1 MKEYLI
7 ESKSLTKEYR
17 DLKAVDG
24 ANIHVEKGAIY
35 GLVGEN
41 GSGKSSLLK
50 MLMGLVLPSSGEILL
65 FGSQE
70 NLNQSRKKLGG
81 IVEAPAFYP
90 YMSARMN
97 LEYYKIQ
104 RGLLDDGLVDRT
116 LDLVGL
122 GDTGRKKYKNFSLGM
137 KQRLGIGLAL
147 MVEPEILI
155 LDEPING
162 LDPRGIVDL
171 RNLLLKLNREKE
183 TSIVISS
190 HILGELSQIASHYG
204 FIDQGRILE
213 EVSAK
218 DLKEKCRAYLAIKV
232 EDLDRASFIIE
243 SELNTLDYK
252 VSNEGEIYLFDYV
265 DKSDQVLKI
274 LYDEGLRVQS
284 IREKGMELEDYYLDL
299 IGGRKDA

>member
-70 NLNQSRKKLGG
+70 NLNQSREKLGG